1 MSTFTVPTR
10 AELSADSQA
19 LYDNIQK
26 GFGRVPNLYATI
38 GYSSNALG
46 AYLAFQ
52 GAQAKGAF
60 NLKERESVF
69 LITSQVNDCAYCL
82 AVHTTILGMN
92 KVEEAETLNIRRG
105 EATDPRIRII
115 TRLAAEVAAN
125 RGRVSTE
132 ALDAF
137 WAEGFD
143 KAALIDLISLVID
156 KSLANYVHNLTQ
168 IEIDWP
174 AAQKVE
180 ASFELA

>member
-1 MSTFTVPTR
+1 
-10 AELSADSQA
+10 
-19 LYDNIQK
+19 
-26 GFGRVPNLYATI
+26 
-38 GYSSNALG
+38 
-46 AYLAFQ
+46 
-52 GAQAKGAF
+52 
-60 NLKERESVF
+60 
-69 LITSQVNDCAYCL
+69 
-82 AVHTTILGMN
+82 MN

-115 TRLAAEVAAN
+115 TRLAAEIAAN